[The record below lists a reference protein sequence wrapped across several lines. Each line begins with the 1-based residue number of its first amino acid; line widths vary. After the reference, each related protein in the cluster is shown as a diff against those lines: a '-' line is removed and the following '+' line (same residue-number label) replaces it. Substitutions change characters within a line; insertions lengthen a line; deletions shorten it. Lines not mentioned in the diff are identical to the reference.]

1 MESKKK
7 KMKLV
12 NITKEKQDFPGVA
25 VGKNLPAGVGDM
37 GLIPGPGRVCCG
49 IVVVVCGA
57 TKAQLN
63 PCAST
68 AEPVL

>member
-1 MESKKK
+1 MWSLKKK

-37 GLIPGPGRVCCG
+37 GLIPGPGRVRLLWNRSCC
-49 IVVVVCGA
+49 
-57 TKAQLN
+57 LWRD
-63 PCAST
+63 
-68 AEPVL
+68 